1 MTMNT
6 ITKPMLEVGQVLAA
20 AEMVRHVASQVQ
32 TRAAARKLDEAY
44 LLIRDAFEIVE
55 ARAEQSN

>member
-1 MTMNT
+1 MTT
-6 ITKPMLEVGQVLAA
+6 ITKTMLEVGQVLAA

-32 TRAAARKLDEAY
+32 TRAAASKLQEAY
-44 LLIRDAFEIVE
+44 SLIRDAYDIVE